1 MDTDVD
7 DKFIKSLLLTTDTS
21 LMISWLLYDTMLS
34 SRLPQDVSYDDYQTA
49 LSELIVQNY
58 AFYIIQNQSKDD
70 IS

>member
-1 MDTDVD
+1 
-7 DKFIKSLLLTTDTS
+7 
-21 LMISWLLYDTMLS
+21 MISWLLYDTMLS

>member
-1 MDTDVD
+1 MD